1 MAFLVPLI
9 IPILISVGVEAGL
22 AWLSKAIN
30 PTPTSGRLGQD
41 DFHALESAYSLPLPK
56 CWGTERVPGN
66 ITWISPVREHKYNV
80 GGGLFSDGV
89 DVFYYTQDVEYS
101 FTLGPAKAFVKIFLA
116 DKVIY
121 DQSAAPTDATSNTYG
136 NSLHQ
141 TIGNLLSGPAKDRLM
156 ESYELFLGTE
166 TQQPSAIVS
175 AVEGFGTVP
184 ADRGIVKVE
193 IKNLNLTKLG
203 GNSLPAASAI
213 IQFADYEPSPVDKSI
228 DVLPTVSASGNEG
241 TTWGGVGD
249 SSASLTSGEITVQ
262 HLSTFNSYWRSDW
275 SGFTAPTIPDGAT
288 ITGIFPTCEAIE
300 WDPTGNFNSK
310 FGIAG
315 DNHTIGVIVSS
326 HPFDGPPPAISEP
339 STYET
344 YQSDSIGTTVDDIT
358 NAMIAAGFSSTIPT
372 TGDATLRVRNPR
384 LEVHYTVPLVP
395 PTGTT
400 LAQIVADLCVEAG
413 LTEDQFDVTEL
424 ASTLVK
430 GFKTEQKAIRDV
442 VRELMEVYPFDGYES
457 DGMLKFVLRS
467 GDPVVTIEEDDLV
480 LSGDA
485 DTGNRISEPITQ
497 ENEIPMKVD
506 VHYADIDRDFQ
517 DNVQHSKRIIEP
529 SPTMES
535 ITVKSL
541 STNVVMNADEAA
553 QAAERNL
560 WEPWATKRGGNYQ
573 LMPKHLRLDAADKV
587 QVNYKNQT
595 LIHRITQANLGS
607 GLGIQ
612 IAARS
617 HDSDV
622 YTSSATGSSSGGTF
636 PVPLPSAADPGLVNV
651 PVIFEPPAGLVPPGA
666 AGVLWIAVSGASEN
680 YGGCEAFIS
689 IDGINYESLGDML
702 PGVTGFLLSDYPS
715 ASDPDSTDTLS
726 VDLTECSGVLPSRTR
741 STADGFFDLTYVGVN
756 ASPAVRDFELVCP
769 TTATERAT
777 VNTYDLTTY
786 IRRGAQGSTIV
797 DHPTGS
803 RFADL
808 TGKLVVNLSSAW
820 VGITLYFKFAA
831 FNKSRQQE
839 NALADCVVYPY
850 TPLGLSISAIVG
862 ESPSGTINSSNT
874 SFGLAIIPNPAA
886 SLMVFRNGLVLRQGV
901 DYTLSGSAISMVSAP
916 QAASGSTAADWLY
929 AIYRTDGSS
938 ALFDNGVTPSGTI
951 DGVNADFTLPHAPDP
966 TDSLLLFL
974 NGLLQ
979 LGSEYSLA
987 SDTITEAE
995 PPVSSDWLLAWARID
1010 GTTAS
1015 YSYAETPS
1023 GSINGSNTAF
1033 TLAQT
1038 PRPVTAVMLFYN
1050 GLFLRPNTDYT
1061 IAGGSLTMA
1070 VAPESGASLVA
1081 YYPY

>member
-1 MAFLVPLI
+1 MAFLAIVV
-9 IPILISVGVEAGL
+9 PILISAGIQAGL

-41 DFHALESAYSLPLPK
+41 DFHTLESAYSLPLPK

-66 ITWISPVREHKYNV
+66 ITWVSPVREHKYNV

-101 FTLGPAKAFVKIFLA
+101 FTLGPAKAFIKIFLA

-121 DQSAAPTDATSNTYG
+121 DQSAAPTDATSNAYG

-141 TIGNLLSGPAKDRLM
+141 YIGYLLSGPAKDRLM

-184 ADRGIVKVE
+184 ADRGIVKVV

-203 GNSLPAASAI
+203 GNALPAASAI
-213 IQFADYEPSPVDKSI
+213 IQFADYEPSPATKTV
-228 DVLPTVSASGNEG
+228 DVLPTESGTSNEG
-241 TTWGGVGD
+241 DTWGGIGT
-249 SSASLTSGEITVQ
+249 SSASLTSGEVTVQ
-262 HLSTFNSYWRSDW
+262 HLSTFNSYWSCYW
-275 SGFTAPTIPDGAT
+275 KGFVAPTIPAGAT
-288 ITGIFPTCEAIE
+288 ITGILPTAEAIE
-300 WDPTGNFNSK
+300 WDTTGNFNTH

-315 DNHTIGVIVSS
+315 ANHLITGGGSIVAANGLS
-326 HPFDGPPPAISEP
+326 GPPAATSEP
-339 STYET
+339 GTYGT
-344 YQSDSIGTTVDDIT
+344 YQALSIGSSLDDLT
-358 NAMIAAGFSSTIPT
+358 NASIGAQFYSTIPT
-372 TGDATLRVRNPR
+372 SGDGTLRVRNPR
-384 LEVHYTVPLVP
+384 MEVHYTVDLVP

-413 LTEDQFDVTEL
+413 LTESQFDVTEL

-442 VRELMEVYPFDGYES
+442 VRELMDVYPFDGYES
-457 DGMLKFVLRS
+457 DGLLKFVLRS
-467 GDPVVTIEEDDLV
+467 GNPVVTIEEDDLV
-480 LSGDA
+480 LSGDNESA
-485 DTGNRISEPITQ
+485 YRISEPITQ

-529 SPTMES
+529 APTMES

-573 LMPKHLRLDAADKV
+573 LMPKHIRLDAADKV

-595 LIHRITQANLGS
+595 LIHRITQANLGA

-622 YTSSATGSSSGGTF
+622 YTSSAVGASNGGTF
-636 PVPLPSAADPGLVNV
+636 PVPLPSSADPGLVNV
-651 PVIFEPPAGLVPPGA
+651 PVMFEPPAGLVPPGA

-689 IDGINYESLGDML
+689 IDGISYESLGDML
-702 PGVTGFLLSDYPS
+702 PGITGFLLSDYPS
-715 ASDPDSTDTLS
+715 AADPDMTDTLS
-726 VDLTECSGVLPSRTR
+726 VDLTECLGVLPSRSR

-756 ASPAVRDFELVCP
+756 VSPAVRDCELVCP
-769 TTATERAT
+769 TTATQRAT

-808 TGKLVVNLSSAW
+808 TGVLKVNLSSAW
-820 VGITLYFKFAA
+820 VGITLYFRFAA

-850 TPLGLSISAIVG
+850 SPTGTGYEVYVDGAGVSRDLIV
-862 ESPSGTINSSNT
+862 S
-874 SFGLAIIPNPAA
+874 
-886 SLMVFRNGLVLRQGV
+886 V
-901 DYTLSGSAISMVSAP
+901 DGGPPFTLSP
-916 QAASGSTAADWLY
+916 
-929 AIYRTDGSS
+929 
-938 ALFDNGVTPSGTI
+938 GV
-951 DGVNADFTLPHAPDP
+951 
-966 TDSLLLFL
+966 
-974 NGLLQ
+974 
-979 LGSEYSLA
+979 
-987 SDTITEAE
+987 
-995 PPVSSDWLLAWARID
+995 
-1010 GTTAS
+1010 
-1015 YSYAETPS
+1015 
-1023 GSINGSNTAF
+1023 
-1033 TLAQT
+1033 
-1038 PRPVTAVMLFYN
+1038 
-1050 GLFLRPNTDYT
+1050 
-1061 IAGGSLTMA
+1061 
-1070 VAPESGASLVA
+1070 
-1081 YYPY
+1081 